1 MILNHIEIL
10 TTKWFDYQG
19 YLTQRRI
26 PFWLPKER
34 TGKRQSQW
42 SDMDILAIKQDEV
55 KFVECKA
62 FLGVAPKEMVAKR
75 IEEHFEIGSEQIIKS
90 YPWLKNK
97 KKVFLLIA
105 EAPRNLESYKILL
118 GNNIQVKHFEEV
130 IEDVLRHLR
139 TKLPPDKYKGAI
151 GYGIKEEENMCRLLL
166 SLLSFGFINKKGR
179 GLC

>member
-1 MILNHIEIL
+1 MILNYIEIL
-10 TTKWFDYQG
+10 TAKWLDYEG
-19 YLTQRRI
+19 YLTQNRI
-26 PFWLPKER
+26 PFWLPMER

-75 IEEHFEIGSEQIIKS
+75 IKEHFEIGSEQIIKS

-97 KKVFLLIA
+97 NKSFLVVA
-105 EAPRNLESYKILL
+105 EAPRNLQSYKTPLAD
-118 GNNIQVKHFEEV
+118 NIELRHFKEV
-130 IEDVLRHLR
+130 IEEVLGHLR
-139 TKLPPDKYKGAI
+139 SKLPPDKYKWAI

-166 SLLSFGFINKKGR
+166 SLLSFGFINKK
-179 GLC
+179 